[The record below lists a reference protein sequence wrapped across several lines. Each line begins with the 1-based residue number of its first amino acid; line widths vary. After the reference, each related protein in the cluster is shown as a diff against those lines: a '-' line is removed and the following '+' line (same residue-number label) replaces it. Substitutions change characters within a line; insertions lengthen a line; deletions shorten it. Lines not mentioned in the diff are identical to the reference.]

1 VALKKKRP
9 ILFRIFLKLPAKFPG
24 ERDVQTI
31 SSTAQ
36 GATITPLNK
45 RWIDDLR
52 KRAAVGREKG
62 RDVATLPATDDVLR
76 RFNRDTEW
84 LATGILGALVSA
96 TLVLAALIQEGP
108 PKSVDQAK
116 EERQTGGNALVNA
129 NPSRSPKAVGEGSMR
144 EIRYGS
150 PVAKIGRRDQQ
161 IRTTFR

>member
-1 VALKKKRP
+1 
-9 ILFRIFLKLPAKFPG
+9 LKLPAKFPG

-52 KRAAVGREKG
+52 KRAAIGREKA
-62 RDVATLPATDDVLR
+62 RDVATSPATDDVLS
-76 RFNRDTEW
+76 RFNRDTKW
-84 LATGILGALVSA
+84 LATGILGAMVSA
-96 TLVLAALIQEGP
+96 ALVLAALIQEGP

-116 EERQTGGNALVNA
+116 EERQTGGNAFVNA
-129 NPSRSPKAVGEGSMR
+129 NPGTLSEAVSEGRMR
-144 EIRYGS
+144 EARYGS

-161 IRTTFR
+161 MRQTFR

>member
-1 VALKKKRP
+1 M
-9 ILFRIFLKLPAKFPG
+9 
-24 ERDVQTI
+24 QTI

-36 GATITPLNK
+36 GATIMPLNK
-45 RWIDDLR
+45 CWIDDLR
-52 KRAAVGREKG
+52 KRAAVGRKKG

-84 LATGILGALVSA
+84 LATGILGAMVSA

-116 EERQTGGNALVNA
+116 ERQTGGNALVNA
-129 NPSRSPKAVGEGSMR
+129 NPSRSPKAVSEGSMR

-161 IRTTFR
+161 MRTTFR